1 MHIGVSFLHVCGMEG
16 PAGKY
21 DLDILHEMYRGDMSK
36 IRRTITVFRDSLESE
51 VEQVLEA

>member
-1 MHIGVSFLHVCGMEG
+1 MEG